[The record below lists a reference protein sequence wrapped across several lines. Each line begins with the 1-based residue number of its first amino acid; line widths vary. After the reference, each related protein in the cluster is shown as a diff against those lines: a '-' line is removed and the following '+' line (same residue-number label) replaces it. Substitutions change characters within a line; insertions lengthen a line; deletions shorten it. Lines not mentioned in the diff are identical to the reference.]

1 MRWPPHAYLSDHLV
15 PQLAVLFGDV
25 MEPQDV
31 KTSQRVWATR
41 SKLCG

>member
-1 MRWPPHAYLSDHLV
+1 MVAYENLLWFECEMLPHACLSDHLV

-31 KTSQRVWATR
+31 ETS
-41 SKLCG
+41 

>member
-1 MRWPPHAYLSDHLV
+1 MPVCLITWF

-25 MEPQDV
+25 MKPQDV
-31 KTSQRVWATR
+31 KTSQRVWATI